1 MDLLTAVGFAANL
14 LSIVFYISPTLI
26 IVELVR
32 NKETKRVP
40 YLLFCATIMN
50 CLFWFVYGIQKNFWA
65 VYVNNGIGLMMNSVY
80 LCLFICHVQELKVGY
95 RIFLNISVF
104 TFIML
109 IIFTFLQFIKN
120 EQVTGI
126 IAMIF
131 NIVMFFSSLQKIFE
145 VFRFR
150 DNSYIP
156 FLTILSLMFACF
168 LWLVYGILQ
177 KKNMYLIIP
186 NGLGLA
192 ISLFQVIL
200 WFIYNNFDKNE
211 KSNTSEDELSKQRL
225 LEKEEDE
232 KISVK
237 I

>member
-1 MDLLTAVGFAANL
+1 
-14 LSIVFYISPTLI
+14 
-26 IVELVR
+26 
-32 NKETKRVP
+32 
-40 YLLFCATIMN
+40 
-50 CLFWFVYGIQKNFWA
+50 
-65 VYVNNGIGLMMNSVY
+65 
-80 LCLFICHVQELKVGY
+80 
-95 RIFLNISVF
+95 
-104 TFIML
+104 
-109 IIFTFLQFIKN
+109 
-120 EQVTGI
+120 
-126 IAMIF
+126 
-131 NIVMFFSSLQKIFE
+131 
-145 VFRFR
+145 
-150 DNSYIP
+150 
-156 FLTILSLMFACF
+156 MFACF